1 MNKTD
6 TMSEKELKEIFENT
20 ALMVVDA
27 MKGRSMKKW
36 VGKKF
41 LTVTWN

>member
-1 MNKTD
+1 MNETD
-6 TMSEKELKEIFENT
+6 KMSEKELKEIFENT

-27 MKGRSMKKW
+27 VKGRSMKKW
-36 VGKKF
+36 EGKRF